1 MISTTTDT
9 MLQPIISTMLEQEL
23 QYLSVHHLHINR
35 INSKDKENA
44 VLQTSTSSSSSFY
57 RSIVDVS
64 TREQI
69 CKWIFHIIER
79 VEMQRE
85 TAIIAMNYLD
95 RFMSTSVP
103 RARRA
108 RYNRRE
114 YQLVAL
120 TCLYIA
126 VKITEPIVMG
136 ADMIRELSRGAYSIE
151 SILSCERHILASL
164 RWKLNGPTP
173 FQFIDYMIQLLPED
187 TCINIRSKLAHD
199 ARRQVEVAVHDAAC
213 VPLRRSTISISS
225 VLNSIEDS
233 ISLDKKTEFIQQIS
247 DTVGYDIEDSP
258 MIKACRKRLQDR
270 SERES
275 TKVKQAKGDAL

>member
-1 MISTTTDT
+1 
-9 MLQPIISTMLEQEL
+9 MLEQEL

-35 INSKDKENA
+35 NTNKDKENT
-44 VLQTSTSSSSSFY
+44 VLQTSSSSSFY
-57 RSIVDVS
+57 YSIVDVS

-69 CKWIFHIIER
+69 CKWIFHIIDR

-108 RYNRRE
+108 RFNRRE

-173 FQFIDYMIQLLPED
+173 FQFIDYMLQLLPED

-199 ARRQVEVAVHDAAC
+199 ARHQVEVAVHDGAC

-233 ISLDKKTEFIQQIS
+233 ISLDKKIEFIQQLS
-247 DTVGYDIEDSP
+247 DTVGYDVEDSP
-258 MIKACRKRLQDR
+258 MIKVCRKRLQDR
-270 SERES
+270 SKRES
-275 TKVKQAKGDAL
+275 TKVKQVKGDAL

>member
-35 INSKDKENA
+35 NNNNKDKENT
-44 VLQTSTSSSSSFY
+44 VLQTSSSFY

-69 CKWIFHIIER
+69 CKWIFHIIDR

-108 RYNRRE
+108 RFNRRE

-151 SILSCERHILASL
+151 AILSCERHILASL

-173 FQFIDYMIQLLPED
+173 FQFIDYMLQLLPED

-199 ARRQVEVAVHDAAC
+199 ARHQVEVAVHDAAC

-225 VLNSIEDS
+225 VLNSIEDRN
-233 ISLDKKTEFIQQIS
+233 SLDKKVEFIQQIS
-247 DTVGYDIEDSP
+247 DTVGYDVEDSP

-275 TKVKQAKGDAL
+275 TKVKQVKGDAI